1 MPLKKVNDANMN
13 DYIFSL
19 AKPTEI
25 DEILDFYHSL
35 IGTPGCTWSLDYPD
49 KEILESDIKSE
60 SLYTL
65 RDKDNIL
72 VSVAA
77 AVISDELDEL
87 HWSTKNPCDLA
98 RIGVL
103 SSKQN
108 QGIGTLMLCN
118 IINAA
123 KSRGF
128 DGIRM
133 LVSRNNPSAL
143 ALYNKNGFHKCGE
156 TLMYGIDFF
165 CYEMVF

>member
-1 MPLKKVNDANMN
+1 MC
-13 DYIFSL
+13 DYVFSL
-19 AKPTEI
+19 AKPSEI
-25 DEILDFYHSL
+25 DEILDFYHNL

-49 KEILESDIKSE
+49 KELLESDIKSE

-65 RDKDNIL
+65 RDKDNTLI
-72 VSVAA
+72 SVAA
-77 AVISDELDEL
+77 AGVSDELNEL
-87 HWSTKNPCDLA
+87 HWNTKNPCDLA

-128 DGIRM
+128 DGIR
-133 LVSRNNPSAL
+133 LLASRNNPPAIS
-143 ALYNKNGFHKCGE
+143 LYNKNSFHKCGE
-156 TLMYGIDFF
+156 TFLYGFDFLCF
-165 CYEMVF
+165 EMVF